1 MSRSDNLSELK
12 RIIQKYLSGKSTP
25 EEEEFLR
32 AYYQYFESQDDF
44 VNMLTADERQRL
56 EAEMETALLQRIA
69 HPEDGKIR
77 KIITRIAVAASLII
91 FIASSTYFILR
102 SGSRQTQVKVHKV
115 PDKDVLPGG
124 NHAVLTLSDGT
135 IIVLNSAKN
144 GMLAQQGN
152 IAVNKAADGQLV
164 YDLSGPD
171 NSALTTRP
179 GYNTISTPAGGQY
192 QVILPDGSKVW
203 LNSESSL
210 KFPVVFTG
218 GERHAEL
225 TGEGYFEVA
234 KNEKSPF
241 TVTVNKMKVEVLGTH
256 FNIMAYTDEA
266 SVNTTLLEGSVR
278 ILKGKERAML
288 TPGQQ
293 ARVSTNINVE
303 NADIQEAVGWKE
315 GYFIFKNEE
324 LRSVMRKLSRWY
336 NVDVKY
342 EGEIPVT
349 VFGGRISRYKNISQ
363 VLKLLELTGAIHFKI
378 ENASAGE
385 NKAQILVMP

>member
-135 IIVLNSAKN
+135 SIILNSAKN
-144 GMLAQQGN
+144 GMLARQGN
-152 IAVNKAADGQLV
+152 IAINKAA
-164 YDLSGPD
+164 
-171 NSALTTRP
+171 
-179 GYNTISTPAGGQY
+179 
-192 QVILPDGSKVW
+192 
-203 LNSESSL
+203 
-210 KFPVVFTG
+210 
-218 GERHAEL
+218 
-225 TGEGYFEVA
+225 
-234 KNEKSPF
+234 
-241 TVTVNKMKVEVLGTH
+241 
-256 FNIMAYTDEA
+256 
-266 SVNTTLLEGSVR
+266 
-278 ILKGKERAML
+278 
-288 TPGQQ
+288 
-293 ARVSTNINVE
+293 
-303 NADIQEAVGWKE
+303 
-315 GYFIFKNEE
+315 
-324 LRSVMRKLSRWY
+324 
-336 NVDVKY
+336 
-342 EGEIPVT
+342 
-349 VFGGRISRYKNISQ
+349 
-363 VLKLLELTGAIHFKI
+363 
-378 ENASAGE
+378 
-385 NKAQILVMP
+385 